1 QSKKAGKDAVNELI
15 RLRETQNDLKKRVKE
30 YDAIIA
36 DVDSLPDEY
45 ADARTELESVRKRL
59 EELRTR
65 IRRKQ
70 AVLGVGDRTRLTN
83 LINNPFLALRMQT
96 LALKQ
101 RLRDRLRFHKF
112 ELDQLERS
120 FRKQVHGFNKITDQ
134 KINDHTASSVNR
146 RDPSISKLALNYNRL
161 RDEMAALIQA
171 RKAPPRALCPEKI
184 ETKGLFALDVDDAIW
199 QDVGLDEGSNEV
211 PPPWLASESVRAG
224 IRALLERDRCMEEEH
239 CLRHECRSM
248 HVWLSEE
255 WRIVNLAL
263 GADDESLQYH
273 LGLRRAAL
281 CRLCA
286 LWRKSVD
293 SLDFGNVATLPPWGP
308 SDKDIHIVRVAQQA
322 ESVQD
327 NRLVPMPRKG

>member
-1 QSKKAGKDAVNELI
+1 
-15 RLRETQNDLKKRVKE
+15 
-30 YDAIIA
+30 
-36 DVDSLPDEY
+36 
-45 ADARTELESVRKRL
+45 
-59 EELRTR
+59 
-65 IRRKQ
+65 
-70 AVLGVGDRTRLTN
+70 
-83 LINNPFLALRMQT
+83 
-96 LALKQ
+96 
-101 RLRDRLRFHKF
+101 
-112 ELDQLERS
+112 
-120 FRKQVHGFNKITDQ
+120 Q
-134 KINDHTASSVNR
+134 KINDHTASSVNC

-211 PPPWLASESVRAG
+211 PPPW
-224 IRALLERDRCMEEEH
+224 CMEEEH
-239 CLRHECRSM
+239 RLRHECHSM
-248 HVWLSEE
+248 RVWLSEE
-255 WRIVNLAL
+255 WQIVNLAL

-308 SDKDIHIVRVAQQA
+308 SDKDIHIVCVAQQA

-327 NRLVPMPRKG
+327 NWLFPMPQKGHARHMESDLEESDDDLDIDDSDFEGNEDMVLIDTLDAVDLADAFCSTNGYSSDM